1 MGVLCFGS
9 SLSGPTTID
18 GEAGSGHETVGRRG
32 EEKDCCAQFGDLPPP
47 TERDSR
53 AELFVFHW
61 IVEQGAV
68 HLCRERAGAEGVN
81 GDAGSS
87 GLERLRSHELDDPA
101 LTGGVGWAFCESD
114 HPEDG

>member
-68 HLCRERAGAEGVN
+68 HLCRERAGAEGID
-81 GDAGSS
+81 GHTGSCGFKS
-87 GLERLRSHELDDPA
+87 LCAS
-101 LTGGVGWAFCESD
+101 
-114 HPEDG
+114 